1 MDQIMNLLETAL
13 CLSLIGLLAGL
24 SVFGYQSMIIRT
36 RVHADAQLVYTALNH
51 ARKQAGSV
59 TCSPIECILGE
70 KTFKLSGLN
79 QVETHMFP
87 SNAQGEFVFTEQG
100 LTAFHNGTITIA
112 PPEHPEL
119 AKSVVVSLG
128 GRITLR

>member
-1 MDQIMNLLETAL
+1 MNLLETAL

-36 RVHADAQLVYTALNH
+36 RVHSDAQLVYTALNH
-51 ARKQAGSV
+51 ARNHAGSV
-59 TCSPIECILGE
+59 SCSQFECVSYE

-79 QVETHMFP
+79 QVETRMFP

-100 LTAFHNGTITIA
+100 LTAFHNGTIIIV
-112 PPEHPEL
+112 PPEHPDL

-128 GRITLR
+128 GRISLK